1 MKCKVKKE
9 IALSLVLL
17 LVVGMAGNVKGLGN
31 SENGVFSVLS
41 YGAVGN
47 GSHDDTAGVQ
57 AAIDAAASYG
67 SDHYNSDTDTGH
79 GTVYFPTGTYK
90 IDNYIQL
97 KSNVEIVLDDSATI
111 VNGINKVGLPSII
124 FMSGPYIDNDHI
136 SVWAPIEN
144 VVLRGGT
151 VDLNGKLNSAGTQ
164 CQNLPNI
171 GSSGA
176 FALTHSS
183 NVRIEDVVF
192 LDSYKG
198 HVMQLC
204 ACDGVLVRGCS
215 FKGQAIPSTLSD
227 GYMINLETIQ
237 IEPSTEGGFP
247 YAPLNA
253 DGTASTNIV
262 VESCYFGKSSLC
274 GEPIVAIG
282 THNQVSYTEKCNH
295 ITVKNNVFDNMT
307 YAGVRFCG
315 YEDVVIKDNIFIKK
329 DAAQSVN
336 HRNASFLINAY
347 CYYKNNNDD
356 TGLKDPNERIEID
369 GNSFTIFD
377 PGTRAIRVAKDVDDS
392 DPTGSVVDIT
402 ITNNTVVNASVGS
415 EDVGINA
422 QKIANNLIVSNNV
435 VSGGYRGIEVKN
447 CDGSI
452 TMQSNVVS
460 DTEYQQVRF
469 IQCGTNRNISFFTH
483 GPGTIN
489 VATTQ
494 GRYYFTAVP
503 NSGHQFIAYFTE
515 NALANQLTPN
525 PSLDYAYNRPDSI
538 SRHPLFE

>member
-1 MKCKVKKE
+1 M
-9 IALSLVLL
+9 
-17 LVVGMAGNVKGLGN
+17 
-31 SENGVFSVLS
+31 VFF
-41 YGAVGN
+41 
-47 GSHDDTAGVQ
+47 
-57 AAIDAAASYG
+57 I
-67 SDHYNSDTDTGH
+67 
-79 GTVYFPTGTYK
+79 
-90 IDNYIQL
+90 
-97 KSNVEIVLDDSATI
+97 
-111 VNGINKVGLPSII
+111 
-124 FMSGPYIDNDHI
+124 
-136 SVWAPIEN
+136 
-144 VVLRGGT
+144 
-151 VDLNGKLNSAGTQ
+151 
-164 CQNLPNI
+164 
-171 GSSGA
+171 
-176 FALTHSS
+176 
-183 NVRIEDVVF
+183 
-192 LDSYKG
+192 
-198 HVMQLC
+198 
-204 ACDGVLVRGCS
+204 
-215 FKGQAIPSTLSD
+215 
-227 GYMINLETIQ
+227 
-237 IEPSTEGGFP
+237 
-247 YAPLNA
+247 
-253 DGTASTNIV
+253 
-262 VESCYFGKSSLC
+262 
-274 GEPIVAIG
+274 
-282 THNQVSYTEKCNH
+282 
-295 ITVKNNVFDNMT
+295 KNNVFDNMT